1 MLPSMPQSFAP
12 GGTVPALAE
21 SPAISIASN
30 AALMEAERLAE
41 DRAAQDRAPVV
52 SSIAA
57 HIRRRW
63 EDAKRAKADIETI
76 MISALRQRVGEYE
89 PDKLAQIRKMGSSE
103 VFVRLTDQK
112 CTAAAAW
119 IRDVLSLDRPWGLEP
134 TPQPTLPPAVVDRIE
149 ADAIQQV
156 MMQVQMGM
164 PLQGFDLK
172 GAVAELVEKGV
183 KDEAQS
189 RNARMEKIIDDY
201 LREGGFREQI
211 GLALDWDLVTFGTA
225 ILRSPVVRQRR
236 DLKWAVDDMGQWT
249 LQEEQSSY
257 PAVERVSPLDF
268 YPSDDATTVDDAS
281 YLLEKYPLSRAS
293 LAAFK
298 GVENWNDKEIDAV
311 LTEYGQGGLREWT
324 TTDSDR
330 ALLAERSDA
339 GQYTE
344 KIDALIFWGELQG
357 QLLLDWGIK
366 SVERLSEYAVEAW
379 LIGSHVVRVEIK
391 EPHMLARPYQKAV
404 YRHRPGSFWGLG
416 VPEVMADVQ
425 AQANAAARAL
435 ANNMAFA
442 SGPQVG
448 VDAEQMPPGEDGS
461 RVWPWK
467 VWRFNTGK
475 FGNTNT
481 PPITFFQP
489 EMYATELMQIY
500 EKWTRIAD
508 EVTGIPAYVQGDTAA
523 SGAGKTAS
531 GLSMLM
537 GAATKTIKTIVA
549 NIDVGLIEPM
559 VRGFFRFAMLYH
571 PDDSAKGDCQV
582 VAKGSTALLVRE
594 QAQIRRNEFLQTTN
608 NPVDLQIMGIGRRAE
623 LLRSVAETLS
633 LSPDEVAPTREEME
647 QQQQQQAAL
656 SPPPAGQPG
665 AALGP
670 DGQPVAGQDFR
681 LMTPGG

>member
-1 MLPSMPQSFAP
+1 MPQSFAP

-41 DRAAQDRAPVV
+41 DRAAQDRSPVV

-63 EDAKRAKADIETI
+63 EDAKRAKSDIETK
-76 MISALRQRVGEYE
+76 MLSALRQRVGEYE

-134 TPQPTLPPAVVDRIE
+134 TPKPTLPPAVVDRIE

-156 MMQVQMGM
+156 MMQIQMGSM
-164 PLQGFDLK
+164 PLQGFDLQ
-172 GAVAELVEKGV
+172 GSIAELVNKGI
-183 KDEAQS
+183 KKEAQDRS
-189 RNARMEKIIDDY
+189 ARMEQIIDDY

-236 DLKWAVDDMGQWT
+236 DLTWAVDEMGTWT

-268 YPSDDATTVDDAS
+268 YPSDDATTVGDAS

-298 GVENWNDKEIDAV
+298 GQESWNDKEIDAV

-324 TTDSDR
+324 TTDTDR

-357 QLLLDWGIK
+357 KLLLDWGIK
-366 SVERLSEYAVEAW
+366 SVEPLSEYAVEAW

-448 VDAEQMPPGEDGS
+448 IDIEQMPPGEDGS
-461 RVWPWK
+461 RIWPWK

-481 PPITFFQP
+481 PPISFFQP
-489 EMYATELMQIY
+489 DMHAMELMQIY
-500 EKWTRIAD
+500 EKWARIAD
-508 EVTGIPAYVQGDTAA
+508 EATSIPAYVQGDTVA

-549 NIDVGLIEPM
+549 NIDVGLIEPL

-633 LSPDEVAPTREEME
+633 LSPDDVAPTREEMDK
-647 QQQQQQAAL
+647 QQQTAL
-656 SPPPAGQPG
+656 SPPPDGQPG